1 MGQQNIFKLIFCLSL
16 LGKKNQNSQ
25 RTFLKYIYTT
35 FEYIEN
41 CNSKYF
47 DSTLD

>member
-1 MGQQNIFKLIFCLSL
+1 MGQQNMGIFKLIFCLSL
-16 LGKKNQNSQ
+16 SGKKNQNSQ
-25 RTFLKYIYTT
+25 KTFLKCKY
-35 FEYIEN
+35 YIEN